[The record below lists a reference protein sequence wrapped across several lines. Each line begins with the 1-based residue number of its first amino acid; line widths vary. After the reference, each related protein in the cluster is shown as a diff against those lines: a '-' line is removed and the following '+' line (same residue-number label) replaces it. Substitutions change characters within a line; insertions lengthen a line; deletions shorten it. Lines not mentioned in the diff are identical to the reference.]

1 MEDLFSKGFSLGD
14 NGSSRLAQF
23 ISNPQPA
30 TFSEPVQSKPESL
43 SVKLKNREHGFYANM
58 LALIDKRGEGKV
70 GGKEAVDFFKA
81 SGLSVDKLK

>member
-1 MEDLFSKGFSLGD
+1 MKS
-14 NGSSRLAQF
+14 
-23 ISNPQPA
+23 
-30 TFSEPVQSKPESL
+30 
-43 SVKLKNREHGFYANM
+43 REHGFYANM